1 MPSTQ
6 EDLLDDFATLASNL
20 ASNPTET
27 SGTMQAPANSPVEPA
42 TDYSGLQIGNT
53 DPPAPPESIRKASG
67 SATSG
72 SSDGTSA
79 AMLMLESGFGL
90 APLIGGLLGLFGGG
104 GSPAQPA
111 LTKYA
116 MPSALDIEAAGTGQG
131 LSNADY
137 GQTGMPRAFDGTGN
151 TPADTAVSGSSG
163 GQTGP
168 TSGTSGTSAGPQPQI
183 TVSVQAMDARSF
195 MDRSTDIA
203 AAVRDAMLNLNS
215 INDVV
220 TDL

>member
-1 MPSTQ
+1 MASTQ
-6 EDLLDDFATLASNL
+6 EDLLDDFAALASGL

-27 SGTMQAPANSPVEPA
+27 SGTMQAPAGSPGEPA
-42 TDYSGLQIGNT
+42 TDYSGLQIGDT
-53 DPPAPPESIRKASG
+53 DPPAPPETVRKASS

-72 SSDGTSA
+72 SSGGASA

-116 MPSALDIEAAGTGQG
+116 MPPALHIEAADTGQG

-137 GQTGMPRAFDGTGN
+137 DQTGMPRAFDGTGN

-163 GQTGP
+163 GKQGP
-168 TSGTSGTSAGPQPQI
+168 PAVT
-183 TVSVQAMDARSF
+183 ARGRNRKS
-195 MDRSTDIA
+195 R
-203 AAVRDAMLNLNS
+203 
-215 INDVV
+215 
-220 TDL
+220 